1 MSENIQSIANGTYV
15 IGQTSATNFVG
26 GPGIKVDSPS
36 EGTVRISNDETVL
49 WENSNG
55 VKLKD
60 GITLSESR
68 LNFES
73 IKITYVITAD
83 GAPTVLEIPMLG
95 INRGSSFLHTLPGSL
110 DNHSYNTAGYCL
122 LWQVFFADC
131 TDTYLK
137 SNTSQFIGKMN
148 FINGS
153 TPGTWTQGA
162 NDNVPIVYKIVGI
175 NRISGGNA

>member
-1 MSENIQSIANGTYV
+1 MTAINSNRAIRGPVTAVPFVAGTGVRLVADTENN
-15 IGQTSATNFVG
+15 
-26 GPGIKVDSPS
+26 
-36 EGTVRISNDETVL
+36 RIVVEADETVL
-49 WENSNG
+49 WEDANG
-55 VKLKD
+55 AQLQN

-68 LNFES
+68 LNFEA

-83 GAPTVLEIPMLG
+83 GGPTVMEIPMLG
-95 INRGSSFLHTLPGSL
+95 INRGSSFIQTLPGAL

-122 LWQVFFADC
+122 YWQVFFADC

-162 NDNVPIVYKIVGI
+162 NNAVPIVYKIVGI
-175 NRISGGNA
+175 NRIASN